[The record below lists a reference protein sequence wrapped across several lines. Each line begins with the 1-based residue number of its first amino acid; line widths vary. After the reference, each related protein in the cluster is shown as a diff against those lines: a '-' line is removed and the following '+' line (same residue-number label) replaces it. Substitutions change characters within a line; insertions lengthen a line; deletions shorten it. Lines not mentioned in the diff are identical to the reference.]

1 MMTKPLALV
10 TGGNA
15 GIGFEISQILAV
27 NGYNLVIAGIGDVET
42 AKKELEKL
50 GSRVTAVR
58 CNLITAEGNQELIDA
73 VKETAEPLNL
83 LVLNAGISVGGAF
96 IDHSLEEHLNV
107 ISLDLLSPV
116 RLTYGFLPDMIKA
129 GGGKILFISS
139 LSATTPTPYE
149 SVYGPSKAFIS
160 SFANS
165 IHEELRDKNI
175 QITTAHPG
183 ATATNFH
190 AKAGM
195 QTTAFGDNSWKNSPL
210 DIAKQAYD
218 ALVQGKTN
226 VACGDE
232 DTQKAWIT
240 NHQLSDEEK
249 AKIHAERA
257 IPNSKLKRGM

>member
-129 GGGKILFISS
+129 GGGKILFISFLICNHSNAIRKRIWTVKS
-139 LSATTPTPYE
+139 LY
-149 SVYGPSKAFIS
+149 
-160 SFANS
+160 
-165 IHEELRDKNI
+165 
-175 QITTAHPG
+175 
-183 ATATNFH
+183 
-190 AKAGM
+190 
-195 QTTAFGDNSWKNSPL
+195 
-210 DIAKQAYD
+210 
-218 ALVQGKTN
+218 
-226 VACGDE
+226 
-232 DTQKAWIT
+232 
-240 NHQLSDEEK
+240 
-249 AKIHAERA
+249 
-257 IPNSKLKRGM
+257 

>member
-96 IDHSLEEHLNV
+96 IDHSL
-107 ISLDLLSPV
+107 
-116 RLTYGFLPDMIKA
+116 
-129 GGGKILFISS
+129 
-139 LSATTPTPYE
+139 
-149 SVYGPSKAFIS
+149 
-160 SFANS
+160 
-165 IHEELRDKNI
+165 
-175 QITTAHPG
+175 
-183 ATATNFH
+183 
-190 AKAGM
+190 
-195 QTTAFGDNSWKNSPL
+195 
-210 DIAKQAYD
+210 
-218 ALVQGKTN
+218 
-226 VACGDE
+226 
-232 DTQKAWIT
+232 
-240 NHQLSDEEK
+240 
-249 AKIHAERA
+249 
-257 IPNSKLKRGM
+257 

>member
-107 ISLDLLSPV
+107 ISLDLLSPL

-165 IHEELRDKNI
+165 IREELRDKI
-175 QITTAHPG
+175 FKLQLLTQELRQQISTLR
-183 ATATNFH
+183 
-190 AKAGM
+190 
-195 QTTAFGDNSWKNSPL
+195 QVC
-210 DIAKQAYD
+210 KQQH
-218 ALVQGKTN
+218 LVTIVG
-226 VACGDE
+226 
-232 DTQKAWIT
+232 
-240 NHQLSDEEK
+240 
-249 AKIHAERA
+249 KIHHL
-257 IPNSKLKRGM
+257 ILPNKLTML